1 MRQPYEVLV
10 FPFKKEEGR
19 YIFAIFH
26 RRRLKVWQG
35 IAGGGEEGETIL
47 ETAKRESNEE
57 ANISPNSEYLKLDSM
72 CTIPVK
78 FVTGEYTW
86 GKDVYTVTEYA
97 FGVDATG
104 QDIKLS
110 DEHNEFKWVTYEEAI
125 EYLKWDSNR
134 NALWELNE
142 RLSKK

>member
-19 YIFAIFH
+19 YIFH

-47 ETAKRESNEE
+47 ETAKRE
-57 ANISPNSEYLKLDSM
+57 AN
-72 CTIPVK
+72 
-78 FVTGEYTW
+78 
-86 GKDVYTVTEYA
+86 
-97 FGVDATG
+97 
-104 QDIKLS
+104 
-110 DEHNEFKWVTYEEAI
+110 EEAI

-134 NALWELNE
+134 KALWELNE

>member
-35 IAGGGEEGETIL
+35 IAEGEEGETIL
-47 ETAKRESNEE
+47 ETAKRE
-57 ANISPNSEYLKLDSM
+57 AN
-72 CTIPVK
+72 
-78 FVTGEYTW
+78 
-86 GKDVYTVTEYA
+86 
-97 FGVDATG
+97 
-104 QDIKLS
+104 
-110 DEHNEFKWVTYEEAI
+110 EEAI
-125 EYLKWDSNR
+125 EYLKWDRNR
-134 NALWELNE
+134 KALWELNE